1 MDETPLLLVYENDD
15 ENLNSLMNM
24 VQMEKKKKKK
34 KKKHCY
40 KSLLPKLIKY
50 IYIYINSE

>member
-34 KKKHCY
+34 T
-40 KSLLPKLIKY
+40 LL
-50 IYIYINSE
+50 

>member
-24 VQMEKKKKKK
+24 VQMEKKKKKN
-34 KKKHCY
+34 
-40 KSLLPKLIKY
+40 IV
-50 IYIYINSE
+50 INRYYQN